1 KIYTEDNRWFV
12 RDFGL
17 NGTRICGTKISGS
30 AELIDGTTIQIGD
43 TRLRFTILPQG
54 TPLPSMS
61 NADVTM
67 TNNIRGIGS
76 SSRIAMATIEKRGTV
91 AVPSS
96 NTTRTA
102 ETYHPIKAHSTSN
115 SPPLP
120 GTNSERALTE
130 SSNAPPDVASRLK
143 VDELTALTRYMS
155 TAMDTADPQE
165 LIRLTLR
172 AILHQTSAKVAGY
185 LSLDPTEPV
194 PKLILPES
202 ASVDTQLSRRLT
214 ERVRDEGKMVWLYG
228 PDQPDPKAD
237 HNPIESLQ
245 AFTDALCAPLR
256 ASGEAFAALHVYRS
270 GVGFSERDV
279 RFIEAVAGYLGKG
292 CELNRHRRKL
302 EAENNRLRAVVPTA
316 DELIGDSSAMMTLRS
331 QISRA
336 APQPFTVLISGESG
350 SGKE

>member
-1 KIYTEDNRWFV
+1 MRARLTLETGDCHPAALDLTATQPATIGRSRDNTVVVKDDLASRLHAKIYTEDNRWFV

-61 NADVTM
+61 SADVTL
-67 TNNIRGIGS
+67 TNNIRGLGS

-115 SPPLP
+115 SPPMP

-155 TAMDTADPQE
+155 TAMDTAD
-165 LIRLTLR
+165 
-172 AILHQTSAKVAGY
+172 
-185 LSLDPTEPV
+185 
-194 PKLILPES
+194 
-202 ASVDTQLSRRLT
+202 
-214 ERVRDEGKMVWLYG
+214 
-228 PDQPDPKAD
+228 
-237 HNPIESLQ
+237 
-245 AFTDALCAPLR
+245 
-256 ASGEAFAALHVYRS
+256 
-270 GVGFSERDV
+270 
-279 RFIEAVAGYLGKG
+279 
-292 CELNRHRRKL
+292 
-302 EAENNRLRAVVPTA
+302 
-316 DELIGDSSAMMTLRS
+316 
-331 QISRA
+331 
-336 APQPFTVLISGESG
+336 
-350 SGKE
+350 